1 MKSVLVGA
9 FALAAALTASS
20 AFATTVTTTSGILPT
35 FTNSPAGPVTPGQ
48 EIQSVSAV
56 IEGANFILTA
66 TLDGAPL
73 LTPNTEYVWGINT
86 GTGTAHFASLG
97 QPGVV
102 FNDVIAINPAS
113 PQSGVTISG
122 DTITDVVS
130 IASLAST
137 GFASTSY
144 GFSFWPALISSGSI
158 PEFAPD
164 NATFTASVAAVP
176 EPSTWA
182 MMILGF
188 FGIGFMAYRRKQD
201 GPALRLT

>member
-1 MKSVLVGA
+1 MKSALVAA
-9 FALAAALTASS
+9 FASAAALTASS
-20 AFATTVTTTSGILPT
+20 AFATTVTSTSGVLT
-35 FTNSPAGPVTPGQ
+35 SFTNSSGAALPGQ

-56 IEGANFILTA
+56 INGANFILTA

-73 LTPNTEYVWGINT
+73 STPNTKYVWGINT
-86 GTGTAHFASLG
+86 GTGINNFASLG
-97 QPGVV
+97 QPGVA
-102 FNDVIAINPAS
+102 FNQVIAINPAS

-130 IASLAST
+130 MASLPST
-137 GFASTSY
+137 GFAPTSF
-144 GFSFWPALISSGSI
+144 GFSFWPALDSSGAI

-164 NATFTASVAAVP
+164 NATFTASVGPVP

-188 FGIGFMAYRRKQD
+188 AGIGFMAYRRK
-201 GPALRLT
+201 GTPALMAT

>member
-1 MKSVLVGA
+1 MKSALVAA
-9 FALAAALTASS
+9 FAFAAALTASS
-20 AFATTVTTTSGILPT
+20 AFATTVTSTSGVLT
-35 FTNSPAGPVTPGQ
+35 SFTNSSGAALPGQ

-56 IEGANFILTA
+56 INGANFILTA

-73 LTPNTEYVWGINT
+73 STPNTKYVWGINT
-86 GTGTAHFASLG
+86 GTGINNFASLG
-97 QPGVV
+97 QPGVA
-102 FNDVIAINPAS
+102 FNQVIVINPAS

-130 IASLAST
+130 MASLPST
-137 GFASTSY
+137 GFAPTSF
-144 GFSFWPALISSGSI
+144 GFSFWPALDSSGAI

-164 NATFTASVAAVP
+164 NATFTASVGAVP

-188 FGIGFMAYRRKQD
+188 AGIGFMAYRRK
-201 GPALRLT
+201 GTPALMAT

>member
-1 MKSVLVGA
+1 MKSALVAA
-9 FALAAALTASS
+9 FAFAAALTASS
-20 AFATTVTTTSGILPT
+20 AFATTVTSTSGVLT
-35 FTNSPAGPVTPGQ
+35 SFTNSSGAALPGQ

-56 IEGANFILTA
+56 INGANFILTA

-73 LTPNTEYVWGINT
+73 STPNTKYVWGINT
-86 GTGTAHFASLG
+86 GTGINNFASLG
-97 QPGVV
+97 QPGVT
-102 FNDVIAINPAS
+102 FNQVIVINPAS

-130 IASLAST
+130 MASLPST
-137 GFASTSY
+137 GFAPTSF
-144 GFSFWPALISSGSI
+144 GFSFWPALDSSGAI

-164 NATFTASVAAVP
+164 NATFTASVGAVP

-188 FGIGFMAYRRKQD
+188 AGIGFMAYRRK
-201 GPALRLT
+201 GTPALMAT

>member
-1 MKSVLVGA
+1 
-9 FALAAALTASS
+9 
-20 AFATTVTTTSGILPT
+20 
-35 FTNSPAGPVTPGQ
+35 
-48 EIQSVSAV
+48 V

-73 LTPNTEYVWGINT
+73 STPNTEYVWGIDT
-86 GTGTAHFASLG
+86 GTGIHNFASLG

-130 IASLAST
+130 TASFPST
-137 GFASTSY
+137 GFAPTSF

-158 PEFAPD
+158 PEFAPND
-164 NATFTASVAAVP
+164 ATFRVSAVP
-176 EPSTWA
+176 LPSTWG
-182 MMILGF
+182 MMLLGLGVLGF
-188 FGIGFMAYRRKQD
+188 MGYRQKNKMA
-201 GPALRLT
+201 LTAA